1 MGQQTRCE
9 IESYVKRSSYVQDVM
24 LPFYTST
31 EGSLLLEQTLC
42 ILRCTWHDLIITNR
56 ICSEKVYISSIYYS
70 KSEYLYIMSF
80 LILESC
86 SSYAC
91 RERCPQYLAEVE
103 GLAAGS
109 GLPFKT
115 IIMLN
120 INCPTGSKGNCVYQN
135 IRTVHLLPQL
145 FWTRSVPL

>member
-1 MGQQTRCE
+1 MLR
-9 IESYVKRSSYVQDVM
+9 ES
-24 LPFYTST
+24 L
-31 EGSLLLEQTLC
+31 
-42 ILRCTWHDLIITNR
+42 
-56 ICSEKVYISSIYYS
+56 SIYS

-86 SSYAC
+86 SSYGYAC

-120 INCPTGSKGNCVYQN
+120 INCPTGSKGNCVYQD
-135 IRTVHLLPQL
+135 IRTVYLLPQL
-145 FWTRSVPL
+145 FWTRAVPL

>member
-1 MGQQTRCE
+1 MLR
-9 IESYVKRSSYVQDVM
+9 ESV
-24 LPFYTST
+24 
-31 EGSLLLEQTLC
+31 
-42 ILRCTWHDLIITNR
+42 
-56 ICSEKVYISSIYYS
+56 SIYS

-120 INCPTGSKGNCVYQN
+120 INCPTGSKGNCVYQD
-135 IRTVHLLPQL
+135 IRTVYLLPQL
-145 FWTRSVPL
+145 FWTRAVPLW

>member
-56 ICSEKVYISSIYYS
+56 IYIYS
-70 KSEYLYIMSF
+70 KSEYLYNMSF

-120 INCPTGSKGNCVYQN
+120 INCPTGSKGNCVYQD
-135 IRTVHLLPQL
+135 IRTVYLLPQL
-145 FWTRSVPL
+145 FWTRVVPL

>member
-42 ILRCTWHDLIITNR
+42 ILRYTWHELIITNR

-80 LILESC
+80 LIHESC

-120 INCPTGSKGNCVYQN
+120 INCPTGSKGNCVYQD
-135 IRTVHLLPQL
+135 IRTVYLLPQL
-145 FWTRSVPL
+145 FWTRAVPL

>member
-42 ILRCTWHDLIITNR
+42 ILRYTRHDLIITNR
-56 ICSEKVYISSIYYS
+56 ICSEKVYLHIYS

-120 INCPTGSKGNCVYQN
+120 INCPTGSKGNCVYQDYQDC
-135 IRTVHLLPQL
+135 ISEPQL
-145 FWTRSVPL
+145 FWTRVVPL